1 MPTLQRPN
9 TPLYYET
16 AGDSGPPVLL
26 IQGVGVT
33 GEGWRRQVDALSRNH
48 RTLVFDNRGIGRSQL
63 CSGPISIEAM
73 AEDARALMDEV
84 GWESAHVV
92 GHSMG
97 GLMAQQMAIDAP
109 KRVRSLAF
117 VCSFARGEEV
127 SRLTPRVLWLGMRS
141 RIGTRAMRR
150 NAFLE
155 MLYSRDCLAASDR
168 AELAAETARLVGRDL
183 ADSPPILMQQLK
195 ACGQHQLYPRLG
207 ELAGIPS
214 LVISAE
220 FDPIALPAYGRNL
233 AEAIPGAEF
242 SLHAGMA
249 HGNLL
254 EDPTWLNERLTRH
267 FDTEGRSS

>member
-1 MPTLQRPN
+1 MPTFQRDD
-9 TPLYYET
+9 TTLYYET
-16 AGDSGPPVLL
+16 AGDSGPPLLL

-33 GEGWRRQVDALSRNH
+33 GEAWRRQVDALSRTH
-48 RTLVFDNRGIGRSQL
+48 RTLVFDNRGMGRSL
-63 CSGPISIEAM
+63 PCKGPITIEAM
-73 AEDARALMDEV
+73 AEDARFLLDEA

-97 GLMAQQMAIDAP
+97 GLIAQQLAIDAP

-127 SRLTPRVLWLGMRS
+127 SRLTRKVLWLGMRT
-141 RIGTRAMRR
+141 RIGTRVMRR

-155 MLYSRDCLAASDR
+155 MLYSEALLRSTDR
-168 AELAAETARLVGRDL
+168 AKLAAETSRLVGRDL
-183 ADSPPILMQQLK
+183 ADSPPIIMQQLK
-195 ACGQHQLYPRLG
+195 ACGRHQLYPRLG

-220 FDPIALPAYGRNL
+220 HDPIALPAYGRDL
-233 AEAIPGAEF
+233 AAAIPGAEF
-242 SLHAGMA
+242 VLHAGMS

-254 EDPTWLNERLTRH
+254 EDPDWLNERLAKHAAT
-267 FDTEGRSS
+267 